1 MRMFY
6 MLKLY
11 NNLVSSYFLE
21 NHDKKIQVMSDKI
34 QNSFYLLKDTEKVL
48 KKAKIIEENIDFKFL
63 HTLLKKKGFKEQLT
77 LPNLSSKY
85 EVKVY
90 YKKATTP
97 IKWKGFINTIVKPNE
112 EILKNNNS
120 TSESYVI
127 ILFNL
132 LSKRYFASTGG
143 YAHITIQEIATNDFG
158 LEILSRII
166 KADDKAL
173 RSSKERNLTGG
184 IQGAI
189 KFFRNDYN
197 LYENE
202 SFGNIYNELNA
213 SINKEQL
220 IKIFGFAKA
229 DLKSDSLCI
238 AKNSF
243 SLKKSISFIELLT
256 LIEKCENLINKPK
269 VVEINS
275 VEKIS
280 KSNIILMKDLWED
293 LQKRIFDN
301 YNDINNFFSVEI
313 ANKDFEKYYYA
324 NTSILTFTIKRKK
337 QEIIFDET
345 IRNIQTIIDEIRT
358 IDNSLSYIDFQKCI
372 GSAYIQTVDENGV
385 ILTNDTL
392 KNHFCTEVSYLN
404 KSYFLIERDWYE
416 IGKTFIDNINEQSE
430 HFINMNKYS
439 GPIMHNWITGS
450 ENDYNSSYFL
460 KPNSLVFDKFT
471 PQHIE
476 ACDILRWDKENI
488 YFYHVKKGFDNS
500 MRDLCSQVLIA
511 GRKVKEDSKN
521 SYVFLEELYD
531 KVTKNKGKSPYS
543 LEAKKYLLKVSK
555 LDFINLVKNRNIVF
569 VLAVLDDSKSG
580 RKLEKDIQK
589 FDSNIAKFA
598 LNELTKSMR
607 NLEIDFKILQL
618 EK

>member
-1 MRMFY
+1 
-6 MLKLY
+6 
-11 NNLVSSYFLE
+11 
-21 NHDKKIQVMSDKI
+21 MSDKI
-34 QNSFYLLKDTEKVL
+34 QNSFYLLKETEKVI
-48 KKAKIIEENIDFKFL
+48 KKSKVIEEEINFKFL
-63 HTLLKKKGFKEQLT
+63 HTLLKKKGFKEQLI
-77 LPNLSSKY
+77 LPNLSSIY

-90 YKKATTP
+90 HKKATTP
-97 IKWKGFINTIVKPNE
+97 IKWKGFISTIVKPDE
-112 EILKNNNS
+112 EILKNNKS
-120 TSESYVI
+120 ISESYII

-132 LSKRYFASTGG
+132 LSKKYFASTGG

-173 RSSKERNLTGG
+173 RSSKERSLTGG

-220 IKIFGFAKA
+220 INFFGFAKA
-229 DLKSDSLCI
+229 DLKSNSLCI

-243 SLKKSISFIELLT
+243 SLKKSISFIELLN
-256 LIEKCENLINKPK
+256 LIEKCENLISKPK

-280 KSNIILMKDLWED
+280 KSNVILLKDLWND
-293 LQKRIFDN
+293 LQKKVFDN
-301 YNDINNFFSVEI
+301 YIDLNKFFSVEI

-337 QEIIFDET
+337 QEIIFDEA
-345 IRNIQTIIDEIRT
+345 IRNIQTIINEIRN
-358 IDNSLSYIDFQKCI
+358 IDDSLSNIDFQKCI
-372 GSAYIQTVDENGV
+372 GSAHIQTVDENGV

-404 KSYFLIERDWYE
+404 KNYFLIERDWYE
-416 IGKTFIDNINEQSE
+416 IGKTFIDKINEQSE

-439 GPIMHNWITGS
+439 GPIMDKWTTGS

-460 KPNSLVFDKFT
+460 KTDSLVFDKFT

-476 ACDILRWDKENI
+476 ACDILRWDQENI

-500 MRDLCSQVLIA
+500 MRDLCSQILIA
-511 GRKVKEDSKN
+511 ARKIKEDSKN
-521 SYVFLEELYD
+521 SFVYLEELYD
-531 KVTKNKGKSPYS
+531 KVIKNNGKTPYS
-543 LEAKKYLLKVSK
+543 LKAKKHLLKVTK
-555 LDFINLVKNRNIVF
+555 LDFINLIKERNIVF
-569 VLAVLDDSKSG
+569 VLVVLDNSESG
-580 RKLEKDIQK
+580 RKLENDVRK
-589 FDSNIAKFA
+589 FDSNIAKFS
-598 LNELTKSMR
+598 LNELTKNMR